1 MNALFDLATDRLV
14 QTVESLTDTP
24 INGRYI
30 IPIPDG
36 AAVAITATDTPESVA
51 SKAVSA
57 LLVRYPMYEYA
68 AYNYF
73 LNVID
78 MGGID
83 MGVTVP
89 SPISSTKP
97 RCMVGRGSGSPSGV
111 SLSTV
116 AIMPMNL
123 NTVPTLPGLL
133 VSNTIDIS
141 EIVLSGTD
149 EVLVWWQIA
158 RYTNSTE
165 IGASPTSRTIT
176 MGDQEPT
183 DFSVYVSNDDGV
195 TWYPVDRLLPVDL
208 VNAGTN
214 LRLAFVNTSS
224 TLKTYLL
231 GFALL
236 YSGV

>member
-51 SKAVSA
+51 VKAVSA
-57 LLVRYPMYEYA
+57 LLVRYPMYEHA

-73 LNVID
+73 LSAAD

-83 MGVTVP
+83 MDVTVP
-89 SPISSTKP
+89 SPITSTKP

-111 SLSTV
+111 SLNTV
-116 AIMPMNL
+116 AIMPRNP

-133 VSNTIDIS
+133 VSNVIDIS
-141 EIVLSGTD
+141 GTVPAGTD
-149 EVLVWWQIA
+149 EVLLWWQIA
-158 RYTNSTE
+158 SYTNSGDTPL
-165 IGASPTSRTIT
+165 APTARTIT
-176 MGDQEPT
+176 IGDQEPVG
-183 DFSVYVSNDDGV
+183 FSAYVSNDDGV
-195 TWYPVDRLLPVDL
+195 TWYPADRLLPVDL
-208 VNAGTN
+208 VAAGAD
-214 LRLAFVNTSS
+214 LRVAFVNTGSS
-224 TLKTYLL
+224 RVYLL
-231 GFALL
+231 GFAVL
-236 YSGV
+236 YSEV